1 MTGVGD
7 DELTRRYETVEVH
20 RDGAAVKIA
29 LNRPERMN
37 AWSNGLSEDL
47 LAVLRDV
54 ADDDAIR
61 AVMLTGN
68 GRAFCA
74 GADLKEGAEQA
85 VAGEL
90 DTRAV
95 LTRWYHPIVTTI
107 RQMPKPVVTAV
118 NGPAAGAGLSLAL
131 AGDLV
136 VAAASAYFTLAF
148 AGIGLVPDGGASL
161 FVPSRVGFARAAEM
175 AMLAEPVTAAKAV
188 DWGLINAAWP
198 DAEFMARAD
207 ALVARLA
214 AGPTRSYA
222 GSKRELNHWLYDRMA
237 AHLELEASIQGELAK
252 SADFIEGVSAFLGKR
267 APTFSGH

>member
-1 MTGVGD
+1 MTVVGD

-20 RDGAAVKIA
+20 RDGAAVNIA

-37 AWSNGLSEDL
+37 AWSEGLSRDL
-47 LAVLRDV
+47 LAVLRAAA
-54 ADDDAIR
+54 ADAGVR
-61 AVMLTGN
+61 AVMLTGK

-74 GADLKEGAEQA
+74 GADLKEGADAA

-90 DTRAV
+90 DTSRV
-95 LTRWYHPIVTTI
+95 LTQWYHPIVTTI
-107 RQMPKPVVTAV
+107 REMPKPVVTAV

-136 VAAASAYFTLAF
+136 VAAESAYFTLAF
-148 AGIGLVPDGGASL
+148 VGIGLVPDGGASL

-175 AMLAEPVTAAKAV
+175 AMLGEPVTAAKAV

-198 DAEFMARAD
+198 DAEFAAKAD
-207 ALVARLA
+207 ALLARLA

-237 AHLELEASIQGELAK
+237 AHLELEASLQGQLAK
-252 SADFIEGVSAFLGKR
+252 STDFKEGVSAFLNKR
-267 APTFSGH
+267 RPEFRGE

>member
-1 MTGVGD
+1 M
-7 DELTRRYETVEVH
+7 TRRYETVEVN

-37 AWSNGLSEDL
+37 AWSEGLSQDL
-47 LAVLRDV
+47 LAVLGEV
-54 ADDDAIR
+54 AADETVR

-68 GRAFCA
+68 GRAFCS
-74 GADLKEGAEQA
+74 GADLKDGADDA
-85 VAGEL
+85 VAGKL
-90 DTRAV
+90 DTYTT

-107 RQMPKPVVTAV
+107 RQMPKPVLTAV

-136 VAAASAYFTLAF
+136 VAAESAYFMLAF
-148 AGIGLVPDGGASL
+148 VGIGLVPDGGASL

-175 AMLAEPVTAAKAV
+175 AMLGERVSAAKAV
-188 DWGLINAAWP
+188 DWGLINSAWP
-198 DAEFMARAD
+198 DAEFAAKAD
-207 ALVARLA
+207 ALLARLA

-237 AHLELEASIQGELAK
+237 AHLELEATIQGELAT
-252 SADFIEGVSAFLGKR
+252 SADFIEGVSAFLQKRPPEFGGK
-267 APTFSGH
+267 

>member
-1 MTGVGD
+1 MTVVD
-7 DELTRRYETVEVH
+7 DEPARRYDTVDVYRE
-20 RDGAAVKIA
+20 GAAVKIA

-37 AWSNGLSEDL
+37 AWSNGLSADL
-47 LAVLRDV
+47 LTVLRDV
-54 ADDDAIR
+54 ADDAGVR
-61 AVMLTGN
+61 AVMLTGR
-68 GRAFCA
+68 GRAFCS
-74 GADLKEGAEQA
+74 GADLKEGADAA

-90 DTRAV
+90 DTRQV

-107 RQMPKPVVTAV
+107 REMPKPVVTAV

-136 VAAASAYFTLAF
+136 VAAESAYFMLAF
-148 AGIGLVPDGGASL
+148 VGIGLVPDGGASL

-175 AMLAEPVTAAKAV
+175 AMLGEPVTAAKAV

-198 DAEFMARAD
+198 DAEFAAKAD
-207 ALVARLA
+207 ALLARLA

-237 AHLELEASIQGELAK
+237 VHLELEASIQGELAK
-252 SADFIEGVSAFLGKR
+252 SADFIEGVSAFLAKRPPEFGGK
-267 APTFSGH
+267 

>member
-1 MTGVGD
+1 VD
-7 DELTRRYETVEVH
+7 NEQIRRYETVEVT

-37 AWSNGLSEDL
+37 AWSDGLSQDL

-54 ADDDAIR
+54 AADETVR

-68 GRAFCA
+68 GRAFCS
-74 GADLKEGAEQA
+74 GADLKDGADDA
-85 VAGEL
+85 LAGKL
-90 DTRAV
+90 DTYTT

-107 RQMPKPVVTAV
+107 REMPKPVLTAV

-136 VAAASAYFTLAF
+136 VAAESAYFMLAF
-148 AGIGLVPDGGASL
+148 VGIGLVPDGGASL

-175 AMLAEPVTAAKAV
+175 AMLGERVSAAKAV
-188 DWGLINAAWP
+188 DWGLINSAWP
-198 DAEFMARAD
+198 DAEFAAKAD
-207 ALVARLA
+207 ALLARLA

-222 GSKRELNHWLYDRMA
+222 GSKRELNHWMYDRMA
-237 AHLELEASIQGELAK
+237 AHLELEASIQGELAA
-252 SADFIEGVSAFLGKR
+252 SADFVEGVSAFMQKRPPEFGGK
-267 APTFSGH
+267 

>member
-1 MTGVGD
+1 VN
-7 DELTRRYETVEVH
+7 

-37 AWSNGLSEDL
+37 AWNEGLSEDL
-47 LAVLRDV
+47 LAVLGEV
-54 ADDDAIR
+54 AADESVR
-61 AVMLTGN
+61 AVLLTGN
-68 GRAFCA
+68 GRAFCS
-74 GADLKEGAEQA
+74 GADLKDGADDA
-85 VAGEL
+85 VAGKL
-90 DTRAV
+90 DTYTT

-107 RQMPKPVVTAV
+107 REMPKPVVTAV

-136 VAAASAYFTLAF
+136 VAAESAYFMLAF
-148 AGIGLVPDGGASL
+148 VGIGLVPDGGASL

-175 AMLAEPVTAAKAV
+175 AMLGERVGAAKAV

-198 DAEFMARAD
+198 DAEFAAKAD
-207 ALVARLA
+207 TLLARLA

-237 AHLELEASIQGELAK
+237 AHLELEASIQGELAA
-252 SADFIEGVSAFLGKR
+252 SADFIEGVSAFLQKRPPEFRGK
-267 APTFSGH
+267 

>member
-1 MTGVGD
+1 VD
-7 DELTRRYETVEVH
+7 NEQTRRYETVDVN

-37 AWSNGLSEDL
+37 AWSEGLSQDL
-47 LAVLRDV
+47 LAVLREV
-54 ADDDAIR
+54 AADETVR

-68 GRAFCA
+68 GRAFCS
-74 GADLKEGAEQA
+74 GADLKDGADDA
-85 VAGEL
+85 LAGKL
-90 DTRAV
+90 DTYTT

-107 RQMPKPVVTAV
+107 REMPKPVLTAV

-136 VAAASAYFTLAF
+136 VAAESAYFMLAF
-148 AGIGLVPDGGASL
+148 VGIGLVPDGGASL

-175 AMLAEPVTAAKAV
+175 AMLGERVSAAKAV
-188 DWGLINAAWP
+188 DWGLINSAWP
-198 DAEFMARAD
+198 DAEFAAQAG
-207 ALVARLA
+207 ALLARLA

-237 AHLELEASIQGELAK
+237 AHLELEASIQGELAA
-252 SADFIEGVSAFLGKR
+252 SADFVEGVSAFMQKRPPEFGGK
-267 APTFSGH
+267 

>member
-1 MTGVGD
+1 MTVVG
-7 DELTRRYETVEVH
+7 DELTRRYETVEVN

-29 LNRPERMN
+29 LNRPQRMN
-37 AWSNGLSEDL
+37 AWSNGLSQDL
-47 LAVLRDV
+47 LAVLRAA
-54 ADDDAIR
+54 ADDDEVR

-74 GADLKEGAEQA
+74 GADLKEGADDA
-85 VAGEL
+85 VAGKL
-90 DTRAV
+90 DTYAV
-95 LTRWYHPIVTTI
+95 LTQWYHPIVTTI
-107 RQMPKPVVTAV
+107 REMPKPVLTAV

-136 VAAASAYFTLAF
+136 VAAESAYFTLAF
-148 AGIGLVPDGGASL
+148 VGIGLVPDGGASL

-175 AMLAEPVTAAKAV
+175 AMLGEPVTAVKAV

-198 DAEFMARAD
+198 EAEFAGKAD
-207 ALVARLA
+207 ELLARLA

-237 AHLELEASIQGELAK
+237 SHLELEASIQGELAK
-252 SADFIEGVSAFLGKR
+252 SADFVEGVSAFLGKR
-267 APTFSGH
+267 APEFRGR

>member
-1 MTGVGD
+1 MTVVGN
-7 DELTRRYETVEVH
+7 DELTRRHETVEVR

-37 AWSNGLSEDL
+37 AWSNGLSADL
-47 LAVLRDV
+47 LAVLR
-54 ADDDAIR
+54 AAAGDDTVR

-74 GADLKEGAEQA
+74 GADLKEGAGQA

-90 DTRAV
+90 DTYSV

-107 RQMPKPVVTAV
+107 REMPKPVVTAV

-136 VAAASAYFTLAF
+136 VAAESAYFTLAF
-148 AGIGLVPDGGASL
+148 VGIGLVPDGGASL

-175 AMLAEPVTAAKAV
+175 ALLGEPVPAAKAV

-198 DAEFMARAD
+198 DAEFAGKAD
-207 ALVARLA
+207 ALLARLS

-237 AHLELEASIQGELAK
+237 AHLELEASLQGELAK
-252 SADFIEGVSAFLGKR
+252 SADFAEGVSAFLEKR
-267 APTFSGH
+267 APKFSGH